1 MHQKTQR
8 DLNLVPSVL
17 PPILK
22 AKKALTGEK
31 QVTHSTNLA
40 KHDVYN
46 LRTQMFFFMNCCELR
61 NRDVMKEE
69 FLPKV
74 IIELLKFVGD
84 SSGFLSFREAKRVSD
99 DSWKIYYSRTY
110 QENKQL

>member
-1 MHQKTQR
+1 M
-8 DLNLVPSVL
+8 
-17 PPILK
+17 
-22 AKKALTGEK
+22 
-31 QVTHSTNLA
+31 
-40 KHDVYN
+40 
-46 LRTQMFFFMNCCELR
+46 FFMNCCELR

-84 SSGFLSFREAKRVSD
+84 SSGFLSFRGAKRVSD
-99 DSWKIYYSRTY
+99 DSWKIYCSRTY

>member
-1 MHQKTQR
+1 M
-8 DLNLVPSVL
+8 
-17 PPILK
+17 
-22 AKKALTGEK
+22 
-31 QVTHSTNLA
+31 
-40 KHDVYN
+40 
-46 LRTQMFFFMNCCELR
+46 FFMNCCELR
-61 NRDVMKEE
+61 NRDVMKEV

-84 SSGFLSFREAKRVSD
+84 SSGFLSFQGAKRVSD